1 MEHMMKQC
9 KSCCKDITGE
19 ELKEYNGY
27 CQKCYEDN
35 NNKGENQVAS
45 SIKSIS
51 ILFIIIGIIGT
62 IYVFTYNIV
71 LAFIVGIMSIAI
83 SRFIFGYGEIIQLL
97 EDIKNKIGGLK
108 NE

>member
-9 KSCCKDITGE
+9 KSCYKDMTE
-19 ELKEYNGY
+19 EVSKEYNGY
-27 CQKCYEDN
+27 CKKCYEDN

-51 ILFIIIGIIGT
+51 VLFIIVGIIGT
-62 IYVFTYNIV
+62 IYTFAYNIL
-71 LAFIVGIMSIAI
+71 LAFIVGIMSIVI

-97 EDIKNKIGGLK
+97 EDIKNK
-108 NE
+108 